1 VLDTIYQRDWRPK
14 RLGYVELEKAST
26 GSGCATVGHGL
37 GTVSTLST
45 PSAWGIGV
53 TFTHLALSLVL
64 ELFLF
69 LFLFCQLFLTLFVT
83 VVGCCQVVLSSS
95 YEDFNILQMRS
106 ATACQL
112 LSLIWRD

>member
-1 VLDTIYQRDWRPK
+1 MLDTIYQRDWRPK

-37 GTVSTLST
+37 GTVSTL
-45 PSAWGIGV
+45 SAWGIGV